1 MRVRDLMKAP
11 VQSVE
16 RTDTMGKAL
25 QMMKQHGIRHLP
37 VLEDGKVIGILSDRD
52 LRSPDIPGRWH
63 AIPWSDSIAVEW
75 VMSAPVLILSPNA
88 SIPEAASLMH
98 AERIDC
104 APVLEEEKLIG
115 IITSSDLLEIL
126 GKDAEAGAPVPN

>member
-75 VMSAPVLILSPNA
+75 VMSAPVLTLSPNA